1 MPTSPTYPKPLEAL
15 RALDMHADRQS
26 YRVIAATLLP
36 RMTWDGAGFDVAWEG
51 TCIAVLTSPTHSQS
65 GTLAQWEW
73 TLRHGGV
80 GEHRARL
87 QVCRFH
93 GSYGRKPAQLGE
105 MLKAKAGNEA
115 LGCVRNQWYA
125 PTSAARVEWLPH
137 YPFEVVQT
145 WQRNV
150 PWSK

>member
-1 MPTSPTYPKPLEAL
+1 MPTSPTYPTPREAL
-15 RALDMHADRQS
+15 RALDMHADRQG

-36 RMTWDGAGFDVAWEG
+36 RMTWDGAGFDIAWEG

-80 GEHRARL
+80 GEHRTRL
-87 QVCRFH
+87 QACRFN
-93 GSYGRKPAQLGE
+93 GSYGRKPTQLGE
-105 MLKAKAGNEA
+105 MLTAGH
-115 LGCVRNQWYA
+115 QWYA
-125 PTSAARVEWLPH
+125 PTSAARNEWLPH
-137 YPFEVVQT
+137 YPSEVGAT